1 MLKTGAALLFVASI
15 LPAMVSPLLAVD
27 DEPSRAT
34 LKGIKGV
41 YIIVETFQPNFQ
53 DFAKKSGLT
62 REQLEKHAHVRLNE
76 AGIAVLSREEW
87 LTTPGRPVLYIN
99 LNTHEGE
106 KYWFAYDV
114 RIELQ
119 QIAVMEADPA
129 MKALVS
135 TWSTNATGDIN
146 VSRLNRLEEE
156 VARAVDLFVKA
167 HQRAH
172 GVPRP

>member
-1 MLKTGAALLFVASI
+1 MLRTGAALLFIASI

-27 DEPSRAT
+27 DEPSRAA

-41 YIIVETFQPNFQ
+41 YIIVETFQPNIQ

-62 REQLEKHAHVRLNE
+62 REQLEKIAHVRL
-76 AGIAVLSREEW
+76 AQAAIAVLSREEW
-87 LTTPGRPVLYIN
+87 LTTVGRPILYIN
-99 LNTHEGE
+99 INTHESE

-119 QIAVMEADPA
+119 QIAVMEANPA
-129 MKALVS
+129 TKALVS
-135 TWSTNATGDIN
+135 TWSTNTTGDIN

-167 HQRAH
+167 HRWANEGQHR
-172 GVPRP
+172 